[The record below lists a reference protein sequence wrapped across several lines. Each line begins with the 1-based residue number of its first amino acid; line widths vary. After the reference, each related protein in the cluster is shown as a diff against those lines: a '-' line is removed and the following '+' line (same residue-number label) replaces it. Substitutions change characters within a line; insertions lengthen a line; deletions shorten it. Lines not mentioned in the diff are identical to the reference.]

1 MNILLSKCLGIS
13 LLVLFVSIEAQ
24 AQKKSV
30 RKVQEVNFSEMSLKG
45 TIRNPDGAYLVQK
58 RGVKFLPLYE
68 VKKDM
73 DSRIR
78 ESSFYVHSNLLLHEQ
93 LEFQHPSFF

>member
-1 MNILLSKCLGIS
+1 MKT
-13 LLVLFVSIEAQ
+13 VLFLTLTLLAVETQ
-24 AQKKSV
+24 AKKSV

-58 RGVKFLPLYE
+58 RGIKFLPLYE

-78 ESSFYVHSNLLLHEQ
+78 DSGNYIK
-93 LEFQHPSFF
+93 